1 MTSSYIP
8 DSLVGGLRRLFRA
21 GLFDI
26 FGADALN
33 KVLTFVS
40 GMIVVRLI
48 PQEAYGVYS
57 YAYNI
62 LNIVLLFNGL
72 GASSAIL
79 QFASE
84 KAFSGRR
91 DAIEEIGVRIGF
103 AFDLLLLVVMA
114 ALPFFVDLPVEGSGE
129 MLRLWCIYPCLQ
141 LAYDIQLVSL
151 RSSLRNREY
160 ALCTNVNTTLV
171 LLGSVSG
178 AAMGGPYGLI
188 VGRSLAMVMSVV
200 TIAALFKVPEFLCAW
215 ARRRSPRAELS
226 EEYRRPSD
234 ALDRAERRSFF
245 GVAVTTAVN
254 TGINQLVYYLGTAMI
269 GALTASAVDTALF
282 QTTLAIPTALNFVPS
297 TLALFIYPYFAR
309 HKDEPGWV
317 LKRYGQVII
326 ATALLAGAVSVGISL
341 FAPWILNT
349 LYGESYVRG
358 SEILRILMI
367 GWFFSATLRTIASN
381 LLITQR
387 RLAYGVA
394 VAVASTIL
402 IVVLNR
408 LLVPTAGIVGAAWAQ
423 VIVYLASG
431 LAYSAYFVLSVT
443 RRGRGRQ

>member
-1 MTSSYIP
+1 MTSSRILN
-8 DSLVGGLRRLFRA
+8 SLVSGLGRLFKA

-48 PQEAYGVYS
+48 PQETYGVYS

-62 LNIVLLFNGL
+62 LNIILLFNGL
-72 GASSAIL
+72 GVSSAIL

-84 KAFSGRR
+84 IAFSDRKE
-91 DAIEEIGVRIGF
+91 AIERIGVHIGF
-103 AFDLLLLVVMA
+103 AFDLLLFLVMV
-114 ALPFFVDLPVEGSGE
+114 ALPNFVDFPVEGSVE
-129 MLRLWCIYPCLQ
+129 MLRLWSIYPCLQ

-160 ALCTNVNTTLV
+160 ALCTNVNTALILV
-171 LLGSVSG
+171 GSVSG

-188 VGRSLAMVMSVV
+188 AGRSAAMVVSVV
-200 TIAALFKVPEFLCAW
+200 AIAALFNVPEYLYEETCQ
-215 ARRRSPRAELS
+215 RRFGTEFAE
-226 EEYRRPSD
+226 EHHCEAA
-234 ALDRAERRSFF
+234 ALDHAEKRSFF
-245 GVAVTTAVN
+245 GVAVTTAIN

-309 HKDEPGWV
+309 HKEEPGWV
-317 LKRYGQVII
+317 LKRYGQVMV
-326 ATALLAGAVSVGISL
+326 AAVLLAGVVSIGISL
-341 FAPWILNT
+341 FAPWILNI

-358 SEILRILMI
+358 FEILRILMI

-387 RLAYGVA
+387 KLAYGVA
-394 VAVASTIL
+394 VAVSSAVL
-402 IVVLNR
+402 IVVLNW
-408 LLVPTAGIVGAAWAQ
+408 LLVPSAGIVGAAWAQ
-423 VIVYLASG
+423 VIVYVASG
-431 LAYSAYFVLSVT
+431 LAYSVYFVASVA
-443 RRGRGRQ
+443 RRGREQR